1 MPKLKQ
7 LINRHLYTVTFI
19 LVFFNLMI
27 ASIIQIKIAHNQA
40 NDEALRSLA
49 QIEQIISENQMNIQ
63 ISTQI
68 SFLDTLV
75 SMM

>member
-49 QIEQIISENQMNIQ
+49 QI
-63 ISTQI
+63 
-68 SFLDTLV
+68 
-75 SMM
+75 